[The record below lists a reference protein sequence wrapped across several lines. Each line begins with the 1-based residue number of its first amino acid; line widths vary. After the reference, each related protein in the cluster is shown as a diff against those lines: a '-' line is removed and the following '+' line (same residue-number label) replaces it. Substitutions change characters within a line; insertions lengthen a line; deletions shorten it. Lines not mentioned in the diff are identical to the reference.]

1 MLDIRCNLCGSNDV
15 WTKSESIYND
25 EVKSVCLHCGVTAY
39 GKSLEE
45 LPITI
50 ENVTRT
56 KNHDTA
62 IKVKARSARRKT
74 WYTKAKRKQRI
85 AKRIYGET
93 GIYKNLHQYSK
104 NKIHC
109 SCPLCS
115 AKYRDNHGLNLSIG
129 ALKRLGI
136 GENRRVKDKLDKQLT
151 AY

>member
-1 MLDIRCNLCGSNDV
+1 MVDIRCNLCGSDDV
-15 WTKSESIYND
+15 WTKSESIYDD
-25 EVKSVCLHCGVTAY
+25 EVKSVCLHCGVIAH
-39 GKSLEE
+39 GKTVEE

-50 ENVTRT
+50 ENVSRT
-56 KNHDTA
+56 KNHTA
-62 IKVKARSARRKT
+62 TTKGEIRSTRRKT

-85 AKRIYGET
+85 AERIYGET
-93 GIYKNLHQYSK
+93 GIYRNLHQYGK

-115 AKYRDNHGLNLSIG
+115 AKYRDSRGLNLSIG

-136 GENRRVKDKLDKQLT
+136 GENRRVKNKLEKQLT